1 MYHDA
6 DAISIVVIAAVALI
20 QMTMTTAF
28 MLPTTQPRLAAP
40 SRDSTTRI
48 FLEGKEGGRCQ
59 HSLSS
64 SFFFHI
70 VLVLPKPHTTN
81 TSFSSS
87 HADLSDQRLGRQY
100 D

>member
-28 MLPTTQPRLAAP
+28 MLPTTHFHQQLQQQQQQPRLAAP

-64 SFFFHI
+64 SLFFHI
-70 VLVLPKPHTTN
+70 VLVPSTTYN
-81 TSFSSS
+81 
-87 HADLSDQRLGRQY
+87 
-100 D
+100 